1 MITVKLDEVIYS
13 KNGDSLI
20 RVFKPTDSNITKSFY
35 VLEYK
40 DPKSQRRLEEI
51 QCELENGT
59 VIMDENYNEFEAFSA
74 LDILQLEL
82 AVIIK

>member
-35 VLEYK
+35 ILEYK

-51 QCELENGT
+51 QSELENGT